1 MLTMKN
7 KLSAWCLL
15 LVMALTSATMQA
27 QSNHNLETAKQLD
40 IFNSLYPTS
49 TSITLTPS
57 TPRRT

>member
-15 LVMALTSATMQA
+15 LVMALTSATMRA

-40 IFNSLYPTS
+40 IFNSL
-49 TSITLTPS
+49 
-57 TPRRT
+57 